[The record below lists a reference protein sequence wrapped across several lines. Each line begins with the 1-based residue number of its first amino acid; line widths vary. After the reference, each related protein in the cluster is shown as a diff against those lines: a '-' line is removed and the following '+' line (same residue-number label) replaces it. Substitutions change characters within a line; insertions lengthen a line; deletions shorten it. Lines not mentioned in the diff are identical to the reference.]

1 MTTAA
6 LATRVAPT
14 LPWRDGLAYGGL
26 GLPLA
31 FVALPL
37 YVLLPN
43 HYATEY
49 GVPLAWLGAVLLGA
63 RLFDAL
69 VDPLIGR
76 WADTL
81 LDRAWLRAWQ
91 VLALAALAL
100 AIGFWLL
107 FFPAVETLGALL
119 GWCALALL
127 LSYLGFSV
135 IGVIHQAWGAR
146 LGGDETQRARI
157 VAWRE
162 GLALLGVLIASI
174 VPALAGLGVTTALFA
189 ILLLAGVWLLQR
201 APRPARASRR
211 RTRASALHGMALP
224 WATPA
229 FRRLLAIFL
238 CNGIASAVPATLVLF
253 FVRDRLE
260 APAWTPLFLAGYFAA
275 AALSVPAWVRLVGRL
290 GLARSWLAAMLLAI
304 ASFGWAWQ
312 LQAGDV
318 AAFLLVCLASGLAL
332 GADLSL
338 PAAMLTGVV
347 QRAGH
352 AQRFEGAYLG
362 WWNFAGKLNLALAA
376 GAVLPALQAF
386 GYEPGARD
394 AAALAALSAAYGL
407 LPIALKLGAAGLLYF
422 GWIRGAGHLRG

>member
-1 MTTAA
+1 MTAA
-6 LATRVAPT
+6 TLETRVAPAM
-14 LPWRDGLAYGGL
+14 PWRDGLAYGGL

-43 HYATEY
+43 HYATEF

-63 RLFDAL
+63 RLFDAV
-69 VDPLIGR
+69 VDPLLGR

-91 VLALAALAL
+91 VLVLAALAL
-100 AIGFWLL
+100 AIGFRLL

-119 GWCALALL
+119 GWCTLALL
-127 LSYLGFSV
+127 LSYLSFSV

-162 GLALLGVLIASI
+162 DLALLGVLIASI
-174 VPALAGLGVTTALFA
+174 VPAFAGLGVTTAVFA
-189 ILLLAGVWLLQR
+189 ILLLAGVWLLRQ
-201 APRPARASRR
+201 APRPARADRLP
-211 RTRASALHGMALP
+211 AHAGVAQGMALP
-224 WATPA
+224 WRTPA

-260 APAWTPLFLAGYFAA
+260 APAWAPLFLASYFAA
-275 AALSVPAWVRLVGRL
+275 AALSVPAWVRLVGRF
-290 GLARSWLAAMLLAI
+290 GLARSWLAAMLLAV
-304 ASFGWAWQ
+304 ASFGWAWH

-318 AAFLLVCLASGLAL
+318 TAFVLVCLASGLAL

-338 PAAMLTGVV
+338 PTAMLTGVV

-362 WWNFAGKLNLALAA
+362 WWNFASKLNLALAA
-376 GAVLPALQAF
+376 GVALPALQAF
-386 GYEPGARD
+386 GYEPGVRD

-422 GWIRGAGHLRG
+422 GWIRHATDLRG